1 MNKLL
6 KKVGVLLKPQFT
18 YFKDENLL
26 AVSEDKTTA
35 PYAFIISEKPGHLY
49 LSFRIDYPFIT
60 NCVQMALDIAKL
72 SKVTQAEGFFISK
85 LGQIH
90 FGDDAMKYY
99 EFEMYAPLE
108 DIDPEC
114 KSLH

>member
-1 MNKLL
+1 
-6 KKVGVLLKPQFT
+6 
-18 YFKDENLL
+18 
-26 AVSEDKTTA
+26 
-35 PYAFIISEKPGHLY
+35 
-49 LSFRIDYPFIT
+49 
-60 NCVQMALDIAKL
+60 MALDIAKL